1 MQYRYVVY
9 FRHGL
14 SVFANFSYGVAVLGA
29 SQCPPRTTIP
39 TERQRKGPIIGID
52 VYAQQF
58 YTAVYVDYNQERIL
72 SSLVTISVTTKFYLS
87 KSHYQDLKCDCKLA
101 LRSLTRW
108 EQYDP
113 RLFTDKISYYC
124 YFHLYCLSLWMNLWC
139 HHANE
144 TTSSAV
150 FELFTLVLFVSR

>member
-9 FRHGL
+9 FRHGI

-29 SQCPPRTTIP
+29 SQCPPCTTIP

-101 LRSLTRW
+101 LRSFS
-108 EQYDP
+108 QYDP
-113 RLFTDKISYYC
+113 WLFTDEIPY
-124 YFHLYCLSLWMNLWC
+124 
-139 HHANE
+139 
-144 TTSSAV
+144 
-150 FELFTLVLFVSR
+150 